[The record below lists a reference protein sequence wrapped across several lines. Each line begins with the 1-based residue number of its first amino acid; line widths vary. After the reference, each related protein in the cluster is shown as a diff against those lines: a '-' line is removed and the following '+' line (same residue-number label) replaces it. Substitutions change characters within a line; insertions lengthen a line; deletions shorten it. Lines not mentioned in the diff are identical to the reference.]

1 MNSKNQEEVMKR
13 RAKPTSG
20 LANVYQ
26 KMVLVAGGITLFL
39 AIVISPTMAPL
50 LAAGVAG
57 GTLLLF
63 SLLKSP
69 NPKRE
74 EPKSADPADPLSP
87 VEETAPELRE
97 ILLTEEDKVFPDSPA
112 ILLEEKEAAEVQEPP
127 DDRQEEAVPEEAVRG
142 AEPVPLEKE
151 PLKES
156 QEFPGNGPLVHI
168 QERLVMLEEKTI
180 NLEDM
185 LLQLEEKVGDLQK
198 THLKTEPKIDLQT
211 ILSNIEEQ
219 PGKIV
224 Q

>member
-1 MNSKNQEEVMKR
+1 LNSKNEEEVMKR
-13 RAKPTSG
+13 RAKLGSSRV
-20 LANVYQ
+20 NVYQ
-26 KMVLVAGGITLFL
+26 KMVLVAGVTTLLL
-39 AIVISPTMAPL
+39 AMGISPTMAPL
-50 LAAGVAG
+50 LAAGVVG

-63 SLLKSP
+63 FLLKSP
-69 NPKRE
+69 KPKRE
-74 EPKSADPADPLSP
+74 EPKTIEPAEPLPP
-87 VEETAPELRE
+87 VEEPAPEQQE

-142 AEPVPLEKE
+142 PEPGLLEKE
-151 PLKES
+151 PLKEP

-168 QERLVMLEEKTI
+168 EERLVMLEEKTI

-211 ILSNIEEQ
+211 ILSNIEEKH
-219 PGKIV
+219 GKIV